1 MNKIHFWKLFRI
13 ENISITTMWFNI
25 VPHMFKNESTTLGQQ
40 LNMIFIL
47 TYLIASQMHIK
58 LFYGQVMI
66 N

>member
-1 MNKIHFWKLFRI
+1 MKKIHFRKLFRI
-13 ENISITTMWFNI
+13 EIISNTTIWFYI
-25 VPHMFKNESTTLGQQ
+25 IPHMFKNESTTLGQQ

-58 LFYGQVMI
+58 WFYGQMMI